1 MITAGASSYSYG
13 PVLIIGFVAF
23 EEGDFKGIKKTD

>member
-13 PVLIIGFVAF
+13 PVLIIGFIAL
-23 EEGDFKGIKKTD
+23 EEGDFKK